1 MWHAKMT
8 RINCVHSMLSNLKR
22 RPNLSNYHQT
32 ELSPLSHGNTVVK
45 LSTFKYNS
53 VHKHKTTSTPT
64 SELAR
69 GWELIVLL
77 WMVTACKRNHKVATR
92 KQVLMPK
99 ESLSISDVEPKAKT
113 GYNDDVGWWNVP
125 STTGMAQ
132 TLGYTINWELK
143 KSKIL
148 C

>member
-1 MWHAKMT
+1 
-8 RINCVHSMLSNLKR
+8 
-22 RPNLSNYHQT
+22 
-32 ELSPLSHGNTVVK
+32 
-45 LSTFKYNS
+45 
-53 VHKHKTTSTPT
+53 
-64 SELAR
+64 
-69 GWELIVLL
+69 
-77 WMVTACKRNHKVATR
+77 
-92 KQVLMPK
+92 MPK

-113 GYNDDVGWWNVP
+113 GYNDDVARWNVP

>member
-1 MWHAKMT
+1 
-8 RINCVHSMLSNLKR
+8 MLSNLKR

-64 SELAR
+64 SELAC

-77 WMVTACKRNHKVATR
+77 GMVTACKVATW

-99 ESLSISDVEPKAKT
+99 ESLSISDVESKAKT
-113 GYNDDVGWWNVP
+113 GYNDDVG
-125 STTGMAQ
+125 
-132 TLGYTINWELK
+132 
-143 KSKIL
+143 
-148 C
+148 